1 MKLKT
6 LFTLAGLAVGL
17 IAALFFSG
25 VGCPASCE
33 VAAANETIAIGPSA
47 ELLRPDS
54 LIPGDV
60 VTEWNQ
66 YAAALS
72 LTTAPTPAPVQQTRL
87 MAIVHVSVHDAVNG
101 ITREYETYLPAV
113 ASPKDASA
121 EAAAIA
127 AAYRAMSGLFGN
139 GPFPALGNK
148 TLSQLYSE
156 SLAAHGLSVNDPG
169 IGYGTS
175 AADAIL
181 GARSTDGAAQA
192 QFPYDGPNTD
202 PGTWRLLPG
211 QTALLAGWG
220 NVAPFVLRSGSQ
232 FRPEAP
238 LALNSEEYARDYNEI
253 KEIGSAASTTRTG
266 LQSQIA
272 TFWRAS
278 PTAIWN
284 PVIRQ
289 SLAARSFDLSET
301 ARAYALFYLA
311 ASDASVACWDA
322 KYVYNLWRPQS
333 AIRRGSEDGNDATEA
348 DPTWTPFI
356 ATPPHPEYASGHA
369 TNSSSMA
376 AVLESLFGKDPEMT
390 ISVTLSGITRQWTTF
405 DEAVQEVIDAR
416 VYSGIHFRNS
426 DVVGARQGRQVAQF
440 VMAHALRPC
449 QGKGS
454 RCE

>member
-1 MKLKT
+1 
-6 LFTLAGLAVGL
+6 
-17 IAALFFSG
+17 
-25 VGCPASCE
+25 
-33 VAAANETIAIGPSA
+33 
-47 ELLRPDS
+47 
-54 LIPGDV
+54 
-60 VTEWNQ
+60 
-66 YAAALS
+66 
-72 LTTAPTPAPVQQTRL
+72 
-87 MAIVHVSVHDAVNG
+87 
-101 ITREYETYLPAV
+101 
-113 ASPKDASA
+113 
-121 EAAAIA
+121 
-127 AAYRAMSGLFGN
+127 
-139 GPFPALGNK
+139 
-148 TLSQLYSE
+148 
-156 SLAAHGLSVNDPG
+156 
-169 IGYGTS
+169 
-175 AADAIL
+175 
-181 GARSTDGAAQA
+181 
-192 QFPYDGPNTD
+192 
-202 PGTWRLLPG
+202 
-211 QTALLAGWG
+211 LLAGWG

-322 KYVYNLWRPQS
+322 KYVYNFWRPQS

-405 DEAVQEVIDAR
+405 DEAVGGHRRPRILRDPFPKLGRCRRAPR
-416 VYSGIHFRNS
+416 APSGSVRH
-426 DVVGARQGRQVAQF
+426 DPCLT
-440 VMAHALRPC
+440 ALPRKRIPMRMRS
-449 QGKGS
+449 K
-454 RCE
+454 